1 MPAKYALHNQLPNVK
16 GTVLWYAKAAVDNVG
31 NYGSMLRNVYWKYPA
46 LQPSMPFID
55 GKAPKKV
62 KRMKVL
68 NIDGDMVLF
77 WTAPSGKSWKD
88 MATKYVVYRFEKGQK
103 TDISNPMN
111 IITITSDTYLKLPYQ
126 DGTKEYTYVVTAL
139 DRMQNESKAVKK
151 KVKL

>member
-1 MPAKYALHNQLPNVK
+1 MPAKYTLHNQLSNVK